1 MNCDYVAKFC
11 TKCTIYYTRETL
23 KDFCYPINYMTCLSP
38 FSVLPEH
45 ENFNELSLFDY
56 TRVMVMITQ
65 GLWLGKK
72 NWVYSSLFN
81 VLSSQC
87 LLGPNLEKSCSSTGA
102 LIGATVN

>member
-1 MNCDYVAKFC
+1 MNCDYIAKFY

-23 KDFCYPINYMTCLSP
+23 KDFCYPINYMTCFSP

-81 VLSSQC
+81 VLSSRC
-87 LLGPNLEKSCSSTGA
+87 SLGPNSEKSCSSTGA